1 MWSKS
6 KNNKACR
13 SDKLVHF
20 MTWVRSDYNVGLKI
34 LVSTWL
40 EIKRKVKYPMKH
52 YEKMW
57 NSILMT
63 ICMSEYSSQS
73 GIGSAL
79 THLGISQN
87 LVHPKAC
94 LVKSVKYLSK
104 FNTSSPKVLE
114 ESGFETETIKP
125 YGYIHR

>member
-1 MWSKS
+1 
-6 KNNKACR
+6 
-13 SDKLVHF
+13 
-20 MTWVRSDYNVGLKI
+20 
-34 LVSTWL
+34 
-40 EIKRKVKYPMKH
+40 MKH